1 MLRHAVALF
10 IAAIVLWFLLCLD
23 ALAGQFCVIDPPR
36 AASATGTGFYVA
48 RPSTSRA
55 ASSADTSY
63 RLFDPAG
70 EPFRPIG
77 PNIGHDDNWGR
88 AAAPALT
95 GANSARLLVRFSAHT
110 PAWNAAYVDSY
121 AAQGMVPF
129 IGNWNATCKTD
140 AASLAAIVDTWVA
153 QASTWTTYNG
163 TALMNIANEWGPAMS
178 SSDKAAGWRDG
189 YLAAISRMRAAGYTM
204 PLVIDAGSCGQDA
217 GTILTYGQTLLDA
230 DPEHNLLFDVHVYS
244 SWHFPATA
252 TWMQDYAKSIAA
264 LKATGLPIIIGEF
277 GPPPYTRPDGTVY
290 LTGPSPTMVP
300 SERIIA
306 DADAAGWGWMPW
318 SWDDVNSAGC
328 TSSDVGGFSL
338 TKKCG
343 IYTGDD
349 ANELT
354 AWGRT
359 VVPMLKASQPRRALL
374 ARP

>member
-1 MLRHAVALF
+1 MINRLITLG
-10 IAAIVLWFLLCLD
+10 L
-23 ALAGQFCVIDPPR
+23 ALALLICSLPAPAGSYCVQDPPR

-48 RPSTSRA
+48 RPSTQRA

-63 RLFDPAG
+63 RLYDPNG
-70 EPFRPIG
+70 DLFRPIG
-77 PNIGHDDNWGR
+77 PNVGHDDNWGH

-95 GANSARLLVRFSAHT
+95 GANAVRLLVRFAAHT
-110 PAWNAAYVDSY
+110 PEWNAAYVDSY
-121 AAQGMVPF
+121 AAQGMVPL
-129 IGNWNATCKTD
+129 IGNWDATCKTD
-140 AASLAAIVDTWVA
+140 AASLAAIVDVWVV
-153 QASTWTTYNG
+153 QAGTWTTYNG
-163 TALMNIANEWGPAMS
+163 SALVNPANEWGPAMS
-178 SSDKAAGWRDG
+178 SPDKGAGWRDG
-189 YLAAISRMRAAGYTM
+189 YLTAIARLRAAGYTM

-217 GTILTYGQTLLDA
+217 GTVLTYGQQLLDA
-230 DPEHNLLFDVHVYS
+230 DPEHNLLFDVHIYS

-264 LKATGLPIIIGEF
+264 LRASGLPVLVGEF
-277 GPPPYTRPDGTVY
+277 GPPPAVVNGKTI
-290 LTGPSPTMVP
+290 LTGPSPTQVP

-338 TKKCG
+338 TKRCG

-354 AWGRT
+354 AWGRLI
-359 VVPMLKASQPRRALL
+359 VPMLRMAKKASLH
-374 ARP
+374 